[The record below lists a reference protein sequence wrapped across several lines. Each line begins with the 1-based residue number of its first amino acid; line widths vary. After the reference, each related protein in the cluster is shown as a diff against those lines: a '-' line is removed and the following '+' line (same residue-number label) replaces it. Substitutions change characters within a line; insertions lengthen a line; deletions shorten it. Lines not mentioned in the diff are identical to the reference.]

1 MGSVSQGDVLDLP
14 ATSGGPLPR
23 LAAGTELLGQYK
35 DSAYED
41 PRYLIRRADGQV
53 MQLPGLL
60 YRVAGS
66 LDGRDARQVAAD
78 LNAELGLELTAEQI
92 VFLVEDR
99 LRPVGVLAPDV
110 EDPARA
116 DDERADRPDMPV
128 RSDLLLSLR
137 HRAAV
142 VPANVAWRLAGFFRP
157 LFFRPVWVGLVAA
170 FLAVDIWIVA
180 HDVLGRFVAGVQQIT
195 LHPAL
200 ILVVLGITIVA
211 GAFHESG
218 HASACRYG
226 GARPGSLGVGLYIIW
241 PAFYSTVTD
250 SYRLNRVGRIR
261 TDLGGIYFNTVFLLG
276 LGLVY
281 IGTESPWLLIAMA
294 GLHLQTAW
302 QFLPNLRL
310 DGYYILADLV
320 GVPDLFGF
328 VKPALLS
335 LLPGRPMH
343 PGVRQLKPR
352 ARRWIQIWVL
362 LVVPSLIVW
371 LVVFVL
377 AAPHVLPA
385 AWQATQEYV
394 ERLDV
399 AARSGDVVTT
409 TIGALQLLF
418 LALPWIG
425 FALILGPLTRMLARR
440 LARLMRLPAVPAP
453 TAAVRR
459 GAALA
464 ALGALGVL
472 LVVRVASVAWSHPA
486 TTGESRTVDSAL
498 AALHGATGPRL
509 GPDELP
515 LRAQLIGYARL
526 TGAFDRHASAV
537 AGGRELAVVAVAVLV
552 GSLVALA
559 VTRRVRPIAVGL
571 PLAAVLLVGPAVTVL
586 ATVSPGVVGAAWTAL
601 GALILVLAD
610 HRAWVIAGITAVA
623 AGVVTAPL
631 IAVPLAVTCGLLL
644 ATRERPEGSPA
655 RHVAALRV
663 RAHAESGRRD
673 FRRWFAV
680 LLVLPVGGFV
690 ATLGS
695 GHDDV
700 SLGGAE
706 QTVLLLLSTVVVA
719 AGLLVRRLRPA
730 AAVAASAVALVL
742 APWPG
747 AGVAAAVALSA
758 VVLLSALLVDS
769 LGGPSEQRMHPLV
782 RGAVAVPILVLTIAA
797 SLFQPLS
804 VPALAH
810 ASLAGWITGPS
821 ADGGTV
827 GVPDA
832 LWGDLVRDGV
842 PPNRLVLPADGS
854 AGDAAWIVGVGGG
867 VRPGAPAEVTFGR
880 GADALVVQAS
890 ARADRRQQAAEEG
903 QRLADD
909 AQRRADEA
917 QAAED
922 AEQSALRQAAG
933 SMLVRSAR
941 FSAPPDVESALLEGT
956 VDARVIAA
964 LSRLTGTHG
973 VAIGS
978 LPQPGDGS
986 GAAVL
991 VTALDG
997 APASR
1002 GDVASTVTGLV
1013 QELPPAISPSEV
1025 TPGPDGVVLVWS
1037 SIGPDGGGQ

>member
-1 MGSVSQGDVLDLP
+1 MGSVTQGDVLDLP
-14 ATSGGPLPR
+14 ATSGGALPR

-41 PRYLIRRADGQV
+41 PRFLIRRADGQV

-110 EDPARA
+110 EDPARS
-116 DDERADRPDMPV
+116 DDDRADRPDMPV

-142 VPANVAWRLAGFFRP
+142 VPANVVWRLAGFFRP
-157 LFFRPVWVGLVAA
+157 LFFRPVWVVLVAA
-170 FLAVDIWIVA
+170 FLAVDIWIVG
-180 HDVLGRFVAGVQQIT
+180 HDVLDRFVAGVQQIT

-211 GAFHESG
+211 GAFHECG

-226 GARPGSLGVGLYIIW
+226 GARPGNLGVGLYIIW

-276 LGLVY
+276 LGLLYVS
-281 IGTESPWLLIAMA
+281 TDDPWLLIALA

-343 PGVRQLKPR
+343 AGVGQLKPR
-352 ARRWIQIWVL
+352 ARRWIQLWVL

-425 FALILGPLTRMLARR
+425 FALVLGPLTRMLARR
-440 LARLMRLPAVPAP
+440 LARLMRLPPVPAP
-453 TAAVRR
+453 SAAVRR

-486 TTGESRTVDSAL
+486 TTGESRMVDSAL

-552 GSLVALA
+552 VSLVALA
-559 VTRRVRPIAVGL
+559 VTRLVRPIAVGL

-610 HRAWVIAGITAVA
+610 HRAWVIAGIAAVA

-631 IAVPLAVTCGLLL
+631 IAVPLAVICGLLL

-655 RHVAALRV
+655 RHAAAVRV
-663 RAHAESGRRD
+663 RATHAESGRRD

-695 GHDDV
+695 GHEDV
-700 SLGGAE
+700 FLGGAE

-730 AAVAASAVALVL
+730 AAVAASGAALVL

-769 LGGPSEQRMHPLV
+769 LGGPSEQRMHPLA

-804 VPALAH
+804 APALAH
-810 ASLAGWITGPS
+810 ASLAGWVTGPS

-827 GVPDA
+827 AVPDA

-890 ARADRRQQAAEEG
+890 ARADRRQQAAEEA
-903 QRLADD
+903 QRLAG
-909 AQRRADEA
+909 EA

-933 SMLVRSAR
+933 SMLVRSVR
-941 FSAPPDVESALLEGT
+941 FSAPPDVESALLAGT

-964 LSRLTGTHG
+964 LSQLTGIHG

-991 VTALDG
+991 VTGLDG

-1025 TPGPDGVVLVWS
+1025 TPGPDGVVLVWPS
-1037 SIGPDGGGQ
+1037 MGPDGGGR

>member
-1 MGSVSQGDVLDLP
+1 
-14 ATSGGPLPR
+14 
-23 LAAGTELLGQYK
+23 
-35 DSAYED
+35 
-41 PRYLIRRADGQV
+41 
-53 MQLPGLL
+53 
-60 YRVAGS
+60 
-66 LDGRDARQVAAD
+66 
-78 LNAELGLELTAEQI
+78 
-92 VFLVEDR
+92 
-99 LRPVGVLAPDV
+99 
-110 EDPARA
+110 
-116 DDERADRPDMPV
+116 
-128 RSDLLLSLR
+128 
-137 HRAAV
+137 
-142 VPANVAWRLAGFFRP
+142 
-157 LFFRPVWVGLVAA
+157 
-170 FLAVDIWIVA
+170 
-180 HDVLGRFVAGVQQIT
+180 
-195 LHPAL
+195 
-200 ILVVLGITIVA
+200 
-211 GAFHESG
+211 
-218 HASACRYG
+218 
-226 GARPGSLGVGLYIIW
+226 
-241 PAFYSTVTD
+241 
-250 SYRLNRVGRIR
+250 
-261 TDLGGIYFNTVFLLG
+261 
-276 LGLVY
+276 
-281 IGTESPWLLIAMA
+281 
-294 GLHLQTAW
+294 
-302 QFLPNLRL
+302 
-310 DGYYILADLV
+310 
-320 GVPDLFGF
+320 
-328 VKPALLS
+328 
-335 LLPGRPMH
+335 
-343 PGVRQLKPR
+343 
-352 ARRWIQIWVL
+352 
-362 LVVPSLIVW
+362 
-371 LVVFVL
+371 
-377 AAPHVLPA
+377 
-385 AWQATQEYV
+385 
-394 ERLDV
+394 
-399 AARSGDVVTT
+399 
-409 TIGALQLLF
+409 
-418 LALPWIG
+418 
-425 FALILGPLTRMLARR
+425 
-440 LARLMRLPAVPAP
+440 
-453 TAAVRR
+453 
-459 GAALA
+459 
-464 ALGALGVL
+464 
-472 LVVRVASVAWSHPA
+472 
-486 TTGESRTVDSAL
+486 
-498 AALHGATGPRL
+498 
-509 GPDELP
+509 LP
-515 LRAQLIGYARL
+515 LRAQLFGYARL

-552 GSLVALA
+552 VSLVALA
-559 VTRRVRPIAVGL
+559 VTRLVRPIAVAL

-601 GALILVLAD
+601 GALILVLAG
-610 HRAWVIAGITAVA
+610 HRAWVIAGIAAVA

-655 RHVAALRV
+655 RHAAVVLV
-663 RAHAESGRRD
+663 RATHAESGRRD

-695 GHDDV
+695 GHEDV

-706 QTVLLLLSTVVVA
+706 QTVLLLLLSTVVVA
-719 AGLLVRRLRPA
+719 AGLLVRRLRSA
-730 AAVAASAVALVL
+730 AAVAASGVALVL

-769 LGGPSEQRMHPLV
+769 LRGSSDQRMHPLV

-804 VPALAH
+804 APALAH

-842 PPNRLVLPADGS
+842 PPNRLVLRADGS

-880 GADALVVQAS
+880 GTDALVVQAS
-890 ARADRRQQAAEEG
+890 ARAERRQQTAEEA

-956 VDARVIAA
+956 MDARAIAA
-964 LSRLTGTHG
+964 LSRLTGIHG

-978 LPQPGDGS
+978 LPQPGNGS

-991 VTALDG
+991 VTGLDG

-1013 QELPPAISPSEV
+1013 QDLPPAISPSEV

-1037 SIGPDGGGQ
+1037 SIAPDGGGQ

>member
-1 MGSVSQGDVLDLP
+1 MGSVAQGDVLDLP
-14 ATSGGPLPR
+14 ATGGGPLPR

-35 DSAYED
+35 DSAYEE
-41 PRYLIRRADGQV
+41 PRFLIRRADGQV

-66 LDGRDARQVAAD
+66 LDGRDAQQVAVD

-110 EDPARA
+110 EDPAHS
-116 DDERADRPDMPV
+116 DDDDGADRPAMPV

-137 HRAAV
+137 HRAGV
-142 VPANVAWRLAGFFRP
+142 VPAHVAWRLAGFFRP

-170 FLAVDIWIVA
+170 FLAVDIWIIA
-180 HDVLGRFVAGVQQIT
+180 HDVLGQFVAGVQQIT

-200 ILVVLGITIVA
+200 ILAVLGITIVA

-218 HASACRYG
+218 HATACRYG
-226 GARPGSLGVGLYIIW
+226 GARPGNLGVGLYIIW

-276 LGLVY
+276 LGLLYV
-281 IGTESPWLLIAMA
+281 GTDDPWLLIALA

-343 PGVRQLKPR
+343 AGVRQLKPR
-352 ARRWIQIWVL
+352 ARRWIQVWVL

-371 LVVFVL
+371 LVVFLL
-377 AAPHVLPA
+377 AVPHVLPA
-385 AWQATQEYV
+385 AWRATLEYV
-394 ERLDV
+394 DRLDA

-425 FALILGPLTRMLARR
+425 FALIRGPLTRMLARR

-464 ALGALGVL
+464 VLGTLGVL
-472 LVVRVASVAWSHPA
+472 LVVRVSSVAWSHPA
-486 TTGESRTVDSAL
+486 TTGESRTVDSAV

-552 GSLVALA
+552 ASLVTLA
-559 VTRRVRPIAVGL
+559 MTRLVRPIAVGL
-571 PLAAVLLVGPAVTVL
+571 PLGAVLLMGPAVTVL
-586 ATVSPGVVGAAWTAL
+586 ATVSPGVVGAAWVAL
-601 GALILVLAD
+601 GVLMLVLAD

-631 IAVPLAVTCGLLL
+631 IAVPLTVTCGLLL

-655 RHVAALRV
+655 RHAAAVPV
-663 RAHAESGRRD
+663 RATHAESRRD

-690 ATLGS
+690 ATLAS
-695 GHDDV
+695 GHEDV
-700 SLGGAE
+700 SLRGAE
-706 QTVLLLLSTVVVA
+706 HTVLLLLSTVVVA
-719 AGLLVRRLRPA
+719 AALLVRRLRPA
-730 AAVAASAVALVL
+730 AAVAASAVALLL

-747 AGVAAAVALSA
+747 AGAAAAVALSA

-769 LGGPSEQRMHPLV
+769 QTGPSEQRMHPLV

-797 SLFQPLS
+797 SLFQPLGA
-804 VPALAH
+804 PALAH

-827 GVPDA
+827 AVPEA

-842 PPNRLVLPADGS
+842 PPNRLVLPADGV
-854 AGDAAWIVGVGGG
+854 ARDAAWIVGVGGG

-880 GADALVVQAS
+880 GEDALVVQAS
-890 ARADRRQQAAEEG
+890 DQADRRQQAAEEA

-909 AQRRADEA
+909 AQRRADAA
-917 QAAED
+917 QA
-922 AEQSALRQAAG
+922 
-933 SMLVRSAR
+933 
-941 FSAPPDVESALLEGT
+941 
-956 VDARVIAA
+956 
-964 LSRLTGTHG
+964 
-973 VAIGS
+973 
-978 LPQPGDGS
+978 
-986 GAAVL
+986 
-991 VTALDG
+991 
-997 APASR
+997 
-1002 GDVASTVTGLV
+1002 
-1013 QELPPAISPSEV
+1013 
-1025 TPGPDGVVLVWS
+1025 
-1037 SIGPDGGGQ
+1037 